1 MISVESLLGWTPD
14 ARGQASEGLN
24 ESARQVARR
33 VVADA
38 LPRLDETRRL
48 VMALFYYEELTAEE
62 ISQALGLP
70 AAQVKAI
77 RMETVDMFRREIEVR
92 LGRTPGE
99 PRA

>member
-1 MISVESLLGWTPD
+1 MISLESLLGWTPED
-14 ARGQASEGLN
+14 RGHAPESLN
-24 ESARQVARR
+24 VTSRQVARR

-77 RMETVDMFRREIEVR
+77 RMETVDMFRREIETR
-92 LGRTPGE
+92 LGRTPEE